1 MAFPGEKYPLPE
13 GEQNALLTNMLA
25 SECLLL
31 VAGVVGSMVAC
42 GITSG
47 DWLGAIFGFGW
58 ARDIAQSCMALPAAD
73 TVIAAA
79 VTAVAMFVLARL
91 AEFVATFSDA
101 GWGSI
106 VASRRGINGEIPR
119 IGSYL
124 LFAGMLAAGFAEELL
139 FRFVLVGGLASVLSL
154 FVSHEVA
161 IAVAVVVATIAF
173 WRAHEEYRDA
183 FTSVITLGVAAI
195 LGVAFAITGSYLVVA
210 IAHAAYDIIDVEL
223 EGSRMLDDDDY
234 FEGEPPQ
241 SVMLD
246 LYEEVWREENERAS
260 KGE

>member
-13 GEQNALLTNMLA
+13 GEQNALITNMLA

-31 VAGVVGSMVAC
+31 VAGVVGAAVVC

-47 DWLGAIFGFGW
+47 DWLGAIFGLGW
-58 ARDIAQSCMALPAAD
+58 ARDIAQSCMALSATD
-73 TVIAAA
+73 TAIATA
-79 VTAVAMFVLARL
+79 VTAFAMLAFARL
-91 AEFVATFSDA
+91 VEFIASFSDA
-101 GWGSI
+101 GWNSI
-106 VASRRGINGEIPR
+106 IANRQGINGEIPR

-124 LFAGMLAAGFAEELL
+124 VFAGMLAAGFAEELL
-139 FRFVLVGGLASVLSL
+139 FRFVLVGGLLAILSM
-154 FVSHEVA
+154 VIPHEAA
-161 IAVAVVVATIAF
+161 IVVVAAVSTVAF

-183 FTSVITLGVAAI
+183 FTSATTLGVAAI
-195 LGVAFAITGSYLVVA
+195 LCVAFIVTGSYLVVA
-210 IAHAAYDIIDVEL
+210 IAHAAYDIIDVEI

-241 SVMLD
+241 SAMLD
-246 LYEEVWREENERAS
+246 MYEEVWREENERAN

>member
-13 GEQNALLTNMLA
+13 GEQNALITNMLA

-31 VAGVVGSMVAC
+31 VAGVVGAAVVC

-47 DWLGAIFGFGW
+47 DWLGAIFGLGW
-58 ARDIAQSCMALPAAD
+58 ARDIAQSCMALSAAD
-73 TVIAAA
+73 TAIATA
-79 VTAVAMFVLARL
+79 VTAFAMLAFARL
-91 AEFVATFSDA
+91 VEFVASFSDA
-101 GWGSI
+101 GWDSI
-106 VASRRGINGEIPR
+106 IANRQGINGEIPR

-124 LFAGMLAAGFAEELL
+124 VFAGMLAAGF
-139 FRFVLVGGLASVLSL
+139 LAILSM
-154 FVSHEVA
+154 VIPHEAA
-161 IAVAVVVATIAF
+161 IVVVAAVSTVAF

-183 FTSVITLGVAAI
+183 FTSATTLGVAAI
-195 LGVAFAITGSYLVVA
+195 LCVAFIVTGSYLVVA
-210 IAHAAYDIIDVEL
+210 IAHAAYDIIDVEI

-241 SVMLD
+241 SAMLD
-246 LYEEVWREENERAS
+246 MYEEVWREENERAN